1 MPINPGLR
9 AGFAYT
15 VTGADTAVA
24 AGSGD
29 VPVLAT
35 PRVLALAERASVEA
49 VAGAL
54 DAGAT
59 TVGARVELEHLKA
72 TPVGATV
79 EVEAVLERVVGRR
92 LEFAVRVVAG
102 ERLAARGW
110 VIRVVVD
117 RGAFLRGAG
126 GVRGTPRGSPGGT
139 GAGGSGGA

>member
-15 VTGADTAVA
+15 ITEADTAVA

-49 VAGAL
+49 VAAAL
-54 DAGAT
+54 EEGAT

-79 EVEAVLERVVGRR
+79 EVEAVLERVDGRR
-92 LEFAVRVVAG
+92 LEFAVRVVDG

-126 GVRGTPRGSPGGT
+126 T
-139 GAGGSGGA
+139 GA

>member
-15 VTGADTAVA
+15 VTEADTAVA

-35 PRVLALAERASVEA
+35 PRVLALSERASVEA

-54 DAGAT
+54 EAGAT

-72 TPVGATV
+72 TRVGATV
-79 EVEAVLERVVGRR
+79 EVEAVLERVDGRR
-92 LEFAVRVVAG
+92 LEFAVRVVDG

-117 RGAFLRGAG
+117 REAFLQGA
-126 GVRGTPRGSPGGT
+126 GT
-139 GAGGSGGA
+139 GA

>member
-9 AGFAYT
+9 AGFAWT
-15 VTGADTAVA
+15 VTEADTAVA

-35 PRVLALAERASVEA
+35 PRVLALAERASVAA

-54 DAGAT
+54 EPGAT

-79 EVEAVLERVVGRR
+79 EVEAVLERVDGRR
-92 LEFAVRVVAG
+92 LEFAVRVTDG
-102 ERLAARGW
+102 ERLVARGW

-117 RGAFLRGAG
+117 RAAFLRAAG
-126 GVRGTPRGSPGGT
+126 T
-139 GAGGSGGA
+139 

>member
-1 MPINPGLR
+1 MPIGRGLR
-9 AGFAYT
+9 AGFPYT
-15 VTGADTAVA
+15 VTEADTALA

-35 PRVLALAERASVEA
+35 PRVLALAERASVDA
-49 VAGAL
+49 VAGQL

-59 TVGARVELEHLKA
+59 TVGARVELEHLRA

-79 EVEAVLERVVGRR
+79 TVEAVLERVDGRR
-92 LEFAVRVVAG
+92 LEFAVRVVDG

-117 RGAFLRGAG
+117 RAAFLRGAG
-126 GVRGTPRGSPGGT
+126 GGSDPG
-139 GAGGSGGA
+139 